1 MLKIL
6 FIAVIYEYSMSCM
19 AHELQVCN
27 FSPATPNLVLN
38 IDDHSDHIGM
48 VLSGYR
54 RSVTILRDKFYRKSN
69 G

>member
-19 AHELQVCN
+19 AQELQVCD

-38 IDDHSDHIGM
+38 IDDHSEDIGT

-54 RSVTILRDKFYRKSN
+54 RCVTILHDKSYRKSN